1 MMFKKYMHVERL
13 DSDEVDGLLIGT
25 VQVQPKIDG
34 SNCQVWLEDGELH
47 TGSRNQEITGDNDHM
62 GFTVWAE
69 QHRDKLVDFLS
80 GHPHWR
86 LYGEWLVRHTLKTYR
101 EEAWRQFYV
110 FDVYDDEAEKFIPYT
125 EYQSELEDSEIDYIP
140 VIAVVTNPTA
150 DVLQGFIER
159 NTYLI
164 QDGMG
169 HGEGIVIKRYDFE
182 NKYGRTVWG
191 KVVRNDFKEKHVRA
205 MGAPEMELGDP
216 DELQFVQQFITRG
229 RVEKE
234 IAKIEDWDRKQ
245 IPQLFGR
252 VYHDVVTTELWDFVK
267 GRKNRVRLDFNA
279 LYQYTVSQIKTVYPE
294 LF

>member
-1 MMFKKYMHVERL
+1 MFKKYMHVERL
-13 DSDEVDGLLIGT
+13 DSEEVEGLLIGT

-34 SNCQVWLEDGELH
+34 SNCQIWLEDGVLR

-62 GFTVWAE
+62 GFTGWME
-69 QHRDKLVDFLS
+69 QHRDHLIDLLRRY
-80 GHPHWR
+80 PRWR

-101 EEAWRQFYV
+101 DEAWREFYV

-125 EYQSELEDSEIDYIP
+125 TYQHVLEAFRVNYIP
-140 VIAVVTNPTA
+140 VIAVVTNPTPDA
-150 DVLQGFIER
+150 LQGFIEK

-164 QDGMG
+164 KDGMG

-182 NKYGRTVWG
+182 NKYGRTVWA
-191 KVVRNDFKEKHVRA
+191 KVVRNDFKEKHIKT
-205 MGAPEMELGDP
+205 MGAPNVELKAP
-216 DELQFVQQFITRG
+216 DEAQFVEQFVTRG

-234 IAKIEDWDRKQ
+234 IAKIEGWNRKQ

-252 VYHDVVTTELWDFVK
+252 IYHDIVTTELWDYIK
-267 GRKNRVRLDFNA
+267 KRKNRAVFDFNV
-279 LYQYTVSQIKTVYPE
+279 LYQHTVNQIKTVYPE